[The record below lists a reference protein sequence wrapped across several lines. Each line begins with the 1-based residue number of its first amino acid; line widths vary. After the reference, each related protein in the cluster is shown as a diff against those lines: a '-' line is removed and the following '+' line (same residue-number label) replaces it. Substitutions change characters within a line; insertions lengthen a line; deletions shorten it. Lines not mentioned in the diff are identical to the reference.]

1 MSLQFYPQSLDNIF
15 PNTKIEYKGKVL
27 CRDYIVDLL
36 HNLLFKYKITKKNSF
51 HLNSK
56 ILRKNY
62 GKDYNYY
69 IDFLLGNSVINLEK
83 NYSSKKSSRVYSLS
97 PFYLLDKTKQY
108 PNENKN
114 LLKKKQSHKKQTIF
128 SSHSPICPSIREGLV
143 ENLSHFSID
152 YKLSVELLK
161 LDPKNMNNLWL
172 VDLIDKGDH
181 FYHFDSWGRMH
192 TSLTI
197 LPRVLRKEALLIDG
211 EKSHEIDI
219 TNSQVL
225 FLKIWIEKNHPYLI
239 EEKEFQYFDN
249 LVKTGTF
256 YEVYSRCLGVP
267 RKRAKVYFYEYIFGK
282 EYPSKNSNVFK
293 NMFPEIHQIISEQ
306 KKQSKDYKF
315 FSGVLQRMESDFVF
329 GDVVRGIWKKDPSII
344 LSTIHDSIIFRQSDK
359 EIVSDVFYSKLNSL
373 EKDFKFNI

>member
-1 MSLQFYPQSLDNIF
+1 MSLQFYPESLDNTF
-15 PNTKIEYKGKVL
+15 PNTKLEYKGKIL
-27 CRDYIVDLL
+27 HKDYVVDLL
-36 HNLLFKYKITKKNSF
+36 HYLLFKYKITKKNTF

-69 IDFLLGNSVINLEK
+69 INFLLDNSIINLDK
-83 NYSSKKSSRVYSLS
+83 NYSSKKSSRVYSLF
-97 PFYLLDKTKQY
+97 PFYLSDKTK
-108 PNENKN
+108 PHRNENKN
-114 LLKKKQSHKKQTIF
+114 LLKKKLTHKKQSIF
-128 SSHSPICPSIREGLV
+128 SSHSPICPSIRERLV
-143 ENLSHFSID
+143 ENLFHFSID

-172 VDLIDKGDH
+172 VNLIEQGDH
-181 FYHFDSWGRMH
+181 FYHFDNWGRMH

-197 LPRVLRKEALLIDG
+197 LPRVIRKEALFIDG
-211 EKSHEIDI
+211 EKIHEIDI

-225 FLKIWIEKNHPYLI
+225 FLKIWIEKNYPHLI

-256 YEVYSRCLGVP
+256 YESYSRNLCVS
-267 RKRAKVYFYEYIFGK
+267 RKRAKIYFYEYIFGK

-293 NMFPEIHQIISEQ
+293 DMFPEIHQIISKQ
-306 KKQSKDYKF
+306 KKQFKDYKF
-315 FSGVLQRMESDFVF
+315 FSGVLQRMESDFLF
-329 GDVVRGIWKKDPSII
+329 GNVVGGIWQKDPSII

-359 EIVSDVFYSKLNSL
+359 EIVSDVFYSKLVGL